1 MNNST
6 IQFPFSF
13 LLSPLYFLFLL
24 PFNHY
29 SLIHYSI
36 LIYLSSSPRV
46 FKGSI
51 LVSANIAPAALAAL
65 AAPAAPAALAALAAP
80 AAPAGVLV
88 ASSYSNREAANKVA
102 IR

>member
-13 LLSPLYFLFLL
+13 LLSPLSFLFLL
-24 PFNHY
+24 PFHHY

-51 LVSANIAPAALAAL
+51 LVSANIA
-65 AAPAAPAALAALAAP
+65 AAPAAQAAL